1 MKMNV
6 LSYSI
11 ILLLTIL
18 SGSLHAATQV
28 DELRCELLVNPQGIA
43 IQQPRLS
50 WKIKSKERGVL
61 QTGYHILVASSL
73 ENLNNNI
80 GDLWDSGHSASANS
94 ISVYYAG
101 KGLGSGTEAYWKV
114 KIYSNKGESA
124 WSAPASWSMGLLH
137 YKDWTGRWIGF
148 DDYQQTDDKAS
159 GTLSARY
166 FRKEF
171 ALRKPV
177 KKATAYIMGL
187 GLYELYLNGKKVGDQ
202 VLAPSPTDYTQN
214 IKYNV
219 LDMTPF
225 VKQGAHALGV
235 ILGNGR
241 FYAMRQAKPYKVKS
255 FGFPKLHMQLMVTYT
270 DGTTELIK
278 TDDSWK
284 GTTDGPI
291 TANNEYDGESYD
303 ARKEMPNWAAVGFD
317 DKNWLKAEYVQE
329 PGGRYEAQ
337 LNGNMKVMQDIAP
350 VSVTKKAA
358 DKYIVDFGQNFSGWV
373 KMRVRGTQ
381 GTEVKLRFA
390 ESLTPDG
397 ELFTTN
403 LRDAKATDLYILKGG
418 EQEEWEPRFTY
429 HGFRYVEVD
438 GYPGNLQA
446 ADLVGRFVYDEMT
459 NIGTFHS
466 SNALLNQIHKNAWW
480 GIASNYK
487 GIPVDCPQRN
497 ERQPWLGDRPTSAYG
512 ESFLFDNTL
521 LYSKWLEDIR
531 LSQKE
536 DGAIPD
542 VAPAFWRYYSDNISW
557 PGTYL
562 FIADMLY
569 QQTGDIRVLETHYP
583 AMKKWMEYMHLRYT
597 DKDGILT
604 KDSYGDWC
612 FPPASIEEGRGKIAD
627 KKYPSALI
635 SSAFYYHLLHTMQRF
650 SVLTDHAKDSVIYA
664 DQARQLKKDF
674 NKRFYN
680 AQGYY
685 GANTLTD
692 NLLAMYFN
700 LVEGENKQQL
710 AARIVD
716 IVEKENQGHLS
727 TGVIGTQ
734 FIMRTLTEMGRAD
747 LAYGIATKTTY
758 PSWGYMVE
766 HGATTIWELWNG
778 DTAHPKMNSQNHVMM
793 LGDLL
798 VWYYENLAGIK
809 TETNAFETIH
819 MNPSFGSGLTH
830 VDASYQSLR
839 GEIRSSWRLD
849 KRQMIWKIRI
859 PANSKARVFI
869 PASNP
874 TTISESGN
882 KLDKMEGVRYVETL
896 KDRVL
901 LEVGSGEYEFKIR
914 R

>member
-6 LSYSI
+6 LTYGI
-11 ILLLTIL
+11 ILVLAIL
-18 SGSLHAATQV
+18 CGNLHAATQV
-28 DELRCELLVNPQGIA
+28 AELRCELLINPQGIDV
-43 IQQPRLS
+43 QQPRLS
-50 WKIKSKERGVL
+50 WKIKSSDRAVV
-61 QTGYHILVASSL
+61 QTGYHVLVASSL

-80 GDLWDSGHSASANS
+80 GDLWDSGHSPSSNS

-101 KGLGSGTEAYWKV
+101 KGLGSGADAYWKV
-114 KIYSNKGESA
+114 KVYSNKGESA

-137 YKDWTGRWIGF
+137 YKDWAGRWIGF
-148 DDYQQTDDKAS
+148 DDYQQTDNKAS
-159 GTLSARY
+159 GQLSARY

-177 KKATAYIMGL
+177 KKATAYVMGL

-202 VLAPSPTDYTQN
+202 VLAPSPTDYTKN

-219 LDMTPF
+219 LDLTPL
-225 VKQGAHALGV
+225 VKEGAHALGV

-255 FGFPKLHMQLMVTYT
+255 FGFPKLQMQVKVTYT

-303 ARKEMPNWAAVGFD
+303 ARKEMPGWATVGFD
-317 DKNWLKAEYVQE
+317 DKAWLKAEYVQE
-329 PGGRYEAQ
+329 PGGNYEAQ
-337 LNGNMKVMQDIAP
+337 LNANMKVMQDIPP
-350 VSVTKKAA
+350 VSITKKAA
-358 DKYIVDFGQNFSGWV
+358 GKYIVDFGQNFSGWV
-373 KMRVRGTQ
+373 KMRVRGNQ

-390 ESLTPDG
+390 ESLSADG

-403 LRDAKATDLYILKGG
+403 LRDAKATDLYTLKGG

-438 GYPGNLQA
+438 GYPSNLEA
-446 ADLVGRFVYDEMT
+446 ADILGRFVYDEMT

-466 SNALLNQIHKNAWW
+466 SDALLNQIHQNAWW

-487 GIPVDCPQRN
+487 GIPIDCPQRN

-569 QQTGDIRVLETHYP
+569 QQTADIRVLETHYP
-583 AMKKWMEYMHLRYT
+583 AMKKWMDYMRLRYT
-597 DKDGILT
+597 DKDGIIT

-650 SVLTDHAKDSVIYA
+650 SVLTDNAKDSVIYA
-664 DQARQLKKDF
+664 DQAVQLKEDF

-680 AQGYY
+680 PQGYY

-700 LVEGENKQQL
+700 LVKEENRPQL

-716 IVEKENQGHLS
+716 IVEKENKGHLS

-747 LAYGIATKTTY
+747 LAYGIATKNTY
-758 PSWGYMVE
+758 PSWGYMIE
-766 HGATTIWELWNG
+766 NGATTIWELWNG
-778 DTAHPKMNSQNHVMM
+778 NTAHPKMNSQNHVMM

-809 TETNAFETIH
+809 TERNAFETIH
-819 MNPSFGSGLTH
+819 ISPSFVSGLAH
-830 VDASYQSLR
+830 VDASYQSVR
-839 GEIRSSWRLD
+839 GEIGSSWTMD
-849 KRQMIWKIRI
+849 KRQMLWKIRI

-869 PASNP
+869 PASAP
-874 TTISESGN
+874 AAITEGGN
-882 KLDKMEGVRYVETL
+882 KLGQIEGVRYVETQ
-896 KDRVL
+896 KNRVL
-901 LEVGSGEYEFKIR
+901 LEVGSGEYEFKIKR
-914 R
+914 